1 MDDNIE
7 RLIGKISDSKHC
19 VAFTGA
25 GVSTL
30 SGIQDFR
37 GKNGLYVTNPATYQ
51 KMFDIDWF
59 ESDPGFYYQTA
70 KDFIYGLDE
79 KQPSI
84 VHKVLAD
91 LEKRGRLKALITQ
104 NIDLLHQKAGSVN
117 VIEIHGSPIVHYCM
131 RCAGVRISFEE
142 AVTVVKDGGLPRC
155 QKCGRVLKPAIT
167 FFGEALP
174 ATALSK
180 AVDEAQSADLMLVLG
195 SSLTVNPA
203 ADLPR
208 LVLSHGGELVIVN
221 DMETYLDR
229 RAILHFDNLAEVF
242 TALALWADGYQ
253 GSLPIVRDL

>member
-1 MDDNIE
+1 MNDKIKK
-7 RLIGKISDSKHC
+7 LIDKISAAKHC

-37 GKNGLYVTNPATYQ
+37 GKNGLYTTNPDIYQ

-59 ESDPGFYYQTA
+59 ESDPSIYYQAA

-91 LEKRGRLKALITQ
+91 LERQGKLKALITQ

-117 VIEIHGSPIVHYCM
+117 VIEVHGSPIVHYCM
-131 RCAGVRISFEE
+131 RCAEVRVGFEE
-142 AVTVVKDGGLPRC
+142 AAAVVKGGGLPRC
-155 QKCGRVLKPAIT
+155 PKCARVLKPTIT

-174 ATALSK
+174 ADALSK
-180 AVDEAQSADLMLVLG
+180 AADEAQSADLMLVLG

-203 ADLPR
+203 ANIPR
-208 LVLSHGGELVIVN
+208 LALSRGGELVMVN
-221 DMETYLDR
+221 DMETHLDRYAVLHFDSLADVFEALDR
-229 RAILHFDNLAEVF
+229 RLCGN
-242 TALALWADGYQ
+242 
-253 GSLPIVRDL
+253 

>member
-1 MDDNIE
+1 MDDKIKK
-7 RLIGKISDSKHC
+7 LIDKISAAKHC

-37 GKNGLYVTNPATYQ
+37 GKNGLYTTNPATYQ
-51 KMFDIDWF
+51 KMFDIAWF
-59 ESDPGFYYQTA
+59 ESDPSLYYQTA

-91 LEKRGRLKALITQ
+91 LEKQGKLKALITQ

-117 VIEIHGSPIVHYCM
+117 VIEIHGSPIIHYCM
-131 RCAGVRISFEE
+131 RCAGIRIGFE
-142 AVTVVKDGGLPRC
+142 AVAVAVKSGDLPRC
-155 QKCGRVLKPAIT
+155 PKCNRVLKPTIT

-174 ATALSK
+174 ADALSK
-180 AVDEAQSADLMLVLG
+180 AANEAQSADLMLVLG

-208 LVLSHGGELVIVN
+208 LALSRGGELVIVN

-229 RAILHFDNLAEVF
+229 YAVLHFDSLAEVF
-242 TALALWADGYQ
+242 DAL
-253 GSLPIVRDL
+253 